1 MNDRLE
7 FRVFYKNP
15 FVGEKSQYFY
25 IDKDNFN
32 NDTDIIKEWVDQ
44 DDGDDFPIYYKKY
57 GLLFADDEDFIIERS
72 LGRKDKNGKLIFWG
86 DLLKDKNG
94 QIFTYKELEQDKQL
108 FCFWQNVK
116 FASCFPQ
123 DGYKLGY
130 SDQLEVIG
138 NIHENTEL
146 LGGK

>member
-1 MNDRLE
+1 MNDRCL

-15 FVGEKSQYFY
+15 FIGEKSQYFY
-25 IDKDNFN
+25 IDKDNFS
-32 NDTDIIKEWVDQ
+32 NDTDIVKEWVDQ

-57 GLLFADDEDFIIERS
+57 GLLFADDEDFIIEQS
-72 LGRKDKNGKLIFWG
+72 IGK
-86 DLLKDKNG
+86 KDKNG